1 MNRTG
6 IIVAVESYLLRKGLI
21 TILNRV
27 PGIMVIREFDSM
39 APLIKFMQNR
49 GRDLLVISQSL
60 FDEST
65 EIFISAGD
73 LPERTIL
80 LTRDQTG
87 KPKDGIR
94 SMDTGDS
101 KEIIMNKIRDLLDA
115 QPHKPGEPEISE
127 LSPREKTI
135 LRLVSLG
142 YTNKQIAEELFL
154 SAHTVITHRKNI
166 SHKLG
171 IKSVSALT
179 VYAIVNNIITIE
191 EVNSKPVQ

>member
-1 MNRTG
+1 M
-6 IIVAVESYLLRKGLI
+6 L
-21 TILNRV
+21 
-27 PGIMVIREFDSM
+27 IREFDSL
-39 APLIKFMQNR
+39 APLIKYIQNR

-65 EIFISAGD
+65 DIFISAGD

-101 KEIIMNKIRDLLDA
+101 KEIIMNKIRDLLHA

-171 IKSVSALT
+171 IKPVSALT